1 MKCDNALVSPPVQG
15 LDLQTKNAVE
25 MQRMLH
31 QMAQIVVS
39 FDQRIKTLEALLAQ
53 RVTVSSVQAKG
64 LNQAIQEQARA
75 LCEKHGFSYQTDG
88 AAFRRAILR
97 DLKAQYGVA
106 DLHDIP
112 AAYFDLA
119 MQFVQRWSSF
129 ALVKKLRDKKRG

>member
-1 MKCDNALVSPPVQG
+1 MTCDNQVLIPDRRALE
-15 LDLQTKNAVE
+15 LQAQNAAD
-25 MQRMLH
+25 MQRMLA

-39 FDQRIKTLEALLAQ
+39 FDQRIKSLESLLAQ
-53 RVTVSSVQAKG
+53 RVTVSSVQAKA
-64 LNQAIQEQARA
+64 LCAAIQAQARA
-75 LCEKHGFSYQTDG
+75 LCDKHGFSYKDDG

-119 MQFVQRWSSF
+119 MQFVHRWSSF
-129 ALVKKLRDKKRG
+129 ALVKKIREKRG

>member
-1 MKCDNALVSPPVQG
+1 MTCDNQALAPDRRA
-15 LDLQTKNAVE
+15 LDLQAQNAAD
-25 MQRMLH
+25 MQRMLS

-39 FDQRIKTLEALLAQ
+39 FDQRIKSLESLLAQ
-53 RVTVSSVQAKG
+53 RVTVSSVQAKS
-64 LNQAIQEQARA
+64 LCAAIQTQARA
-75 LCEKHGFSYQTDG
+75 LCDKHGFSYKDDG

-119 MQFVQRWSSF
+119 MQFVRRWSSF
-129 ALVKKLRDKKRG
+129 ALVKKIREKRG

>member
-1 MKCDNALVSPPVQG
+1 MKCDNALTTAEARG
-15 LDLQTKNAVE
+15 LDLQAQNAAE
-25 MQRMLH
+25 MQRMLA

-39 FDQRIKTLEALLAQ
+39 FDQRIKALESLLAQ
-53 RVTVSSVQAKG
+53 RVTVTSVQAKA
-64 LNQAIQEQARA
+64 LNTAIQAQARA
-75 LCEKHGFSYQTDG
+75 LCDKHGFSYQADG

-119 MQFVQRWSSF
+119 MQFVGRWSSF
-129 ALVKKLRDKKRG
+129 ALVRKIREKRG